1 MIHMAVAHKPDLE
14 RFQKR
19 KPKVV
24 ARRRYSVE
32 TKEEVLA
39 DLKLGKTVKAMS
51 KKYGIP
57 PGTMRQWARDAGIEL
72 TRVFL
77 KPAQRRKAQE
87 LKALGANKA
96 QVADILKVK
105 YMIVQNAWRKL

>member
-1 MIHMAVAHKPDLE
+1 MNLTEHEQAAIEPCLIHMAVAHKPDLE

-39 DLKLGKTVKAMS
+39 DLKLGKTKRI
-51 KKYGIP
+51 K
-57 PGTMRQWARDAGIEL
+57 
-72 TRVFL
+72 
-77 KPAQRRKAQE
+77 
-87 LKALGANKA
+87 
-96 QVADILKVK
+96 
-105 YMIVQNAWRKL
+105 